1 MLTENKS
8 VKINIICPYCKKSF
22 RRILEELDK
31 DKSLYAILI
40 KDHTNNQN
48 CPPFIAFID
57 KNGKHR
63 GSQTIDD
70 VGDMESIKEEMI
82 NSASDRINE
91 LEEEL
96 KLYHLKV
103 PRREGRGFEHKVAS
117 VKGRIFMS
125 SKIYRDL
132 FSFLKQCEKDNIF
145 GILVCEGMPEIED
158 GLLLYGKYL
167 GMIFILLYKDPKFIK
182 KKTCEELRGYANLT
196 VEKLLDIY
204 QLADFFF

>member
-8 VKINIICPYCKKSF
+8 LKTNIICPYCKKSF
-22 RRILEELDK
+22 RRELDQFNQ
-31 DKSLYAILI
+31 DKSLYAVLI
-40 KDHTNNQN
+40 KEHPKSQD

-70 VGDMESIKEEMI
+70 VGDMESIKQEMI
-82 NSASDRINE
+82 DSASDRIAE
-91 LEEEL
+91 LEDQL
-96 KLYHLKV
+96 QLYHLKV
-103 PRREGRGFEHKVAS
+103 PRREGRGFEHKVAN

-125 SKIYRDL
+125 SRMYRDL
-132 FSFLKQCEKDNIF
+132 FLFLKDCDQENTF
-145 GILVCEGMPEIED
+145 GILLCEGFSEMDD

-167 GMIFILLYKDPKFIK
+167 GMIYILFFKDQKFVK
-182 KKTCEELRGYANLT
+182 QKSCEELRGYANLT

-204 QLADFFF
+204 QLSDFFF